1 MKRSGSI
8 GYLLV
13 LALCL
18 ILAYFTWTGGKERP
32 GEEVT
37 ILDYG
42 MRNLDRM
49 IVETPA
55 RTVEI
60 APHRNSVSGDR
71 YYWVAVADAE
81 GKGEVPKA
89 TVDGGADGGGKRP
102 EAEPGSTKEFKGN
115 DSFDKQMKDLR
126 PLRGLRS
133 FGLLGEEKLEEFGIA
148 GATDRLTL
156 VLRGEP
162 RAFILGG
169 KSFGDRNRYVQDTG
183 TGEVFIM
190 KEQIIRS
197 LTFPEGRFMEKN
209 LHAFK
214 EGEVER
220 IMLSSDAGERELH
233 HISMA
238 AGRYSGWADPGDPV
252 KEKHL
257 YSNWVKKLF
266 RLRLERYLSRG
277 EVGEDPPL
285 PSSALSVCELRYY
298 RRAKELGFLT
308 LYRAEEN
315 DKEPTYF
322 ARSESTEGMVELAG
336 PPAGELLEDM
346 ADVIAGE

>member
-1 MKRSGSI
+1 MKRSRSI

-13 LALCL
+13 LVLCL
-18 ILAYFTWTGGKERP
+18 ILAYFTWTGDKERP

-42 MRNLDRM
+42 MRNLERM
-49 IVETPA
+49 IVETPS

-60 APHRNSVSGDR
+60 APHRSSFSGDL
-71 YYWVAVADAE
+71 YYWVTVADAE

-89 TVDGGADGGGKRP
+89 TVEGGEEKGGGRP
-102 EAEPGSTKEFKGN
+102 AAEPGAMKEFKGN
-115 DSFDKQMKDLR
+115 DSFDKQMKELR

-148 GATDRLTL
+148 GAAERLTL
-156 VLRGEP
+156 VLRGDP
-162 RAFILGG
+162 REFILGG
-169 KSFGDRNRYVQDTG
+169 KSFGDRNRYVQDAG
-183 TGEVFIM
+183 TDEVFMM

-197 LTFPEGRFMEKN
+197 LTFPEGRFMEKK

-214 EGEVER
+214 EGEIER
-220 IMLSSDAGERELH
+220 IMISSNAGERELH

-238 AGRYSGWADPGDPV
+238 AGRYSGWADPGDPE

-266 RLRLERYLSRG
+266 RLRVQRYLPRG
-277 EVGEDPPL
+277 EEGEDSPL
-285 PSSALSVCELRYY
+285 PSSALSVCELRYF

-308 LYRAEEN
+308 LYKAGTDE
-315 DKEPTYF
+315 EPTCL

-336 PPAGELLEDM
+336 SPAEELLKDM

>member
-1 MKRSGSI
+1 VKSSGSI

-42 MRNLDRM
+42 MRNLERM
-49 IVETPA
+49 IVETPS

-60 APHRNSVSGDR
+60 APRRSSFSGDR
-71 YYWVAVADAE
+71 YYWVTVADAGGE
-81 GKGEVPKA
+81 GDV
-89 TVDGGADGGGKRP
+89 GGGEEEGGGRP
-102 EAEPGSTKEFKGN
+102 AAESGAKKEFKGN
-115 DSFDKQMKDLR
+115 DTFDKQMKDMR

-133 FGLLGEEKLEEFGIA
+133 FGRLEEEKLEEFGIV
-148 GATDRLTL
+148 GAAERLTL
-156 VLRGEP
+156 VLKGDP
-162 RAFILGG
+162 RTFMLGG

-183 TGEVFIM
+183 TGDVFMM

-220 IMLSSDAGERELH
+220 IMISSDAGERELH

-238 AGRYSGWADPGDPV
+238 AGRHSGWADPGDPE

-266 RLRLERYLSRG
+266 RLRLERYLPRG
-277 EVGEDPPL
+277 EDGESPPL
-285 PSSALSVCELRYY
+285 PSAALTLCELRYY

-308 LYRAEEN
+308 LYKAGDGEE
-315 DKEPTYF
+315 EPTYL

-336 PPAGELLEDM
+336 PPAGEFLEDM